1 MSSNQLGRATDD
13 QWLDFVAFTAC
24 EKSRFSLKRRSV
36 FQTGAKIYVSKKIYI
51 LGSGALQ
58 RFGSLYMV
66 WSHSWLI
73 NPTLLLDENVE
84 TS

>member
-36 FQTGAKIYVSKKIYI
+36 FQTGAKIYVAKKYIFWGQVHFKDLAACTWYGVI
-51 LGSGALQ
+51 LG
-58 RFGSLYMV
+58 
-66 WSHSWLI
+66 
-73 NPTLLLDENVE
+73 
-84 TS
+84 